1 MYNKY
6 ILLYFNFIIMSNL
19 NHRESSSEVLLPF
32 TWIDISPTIEG
43 ANAYLCVPSHFS
55 DKTIKIQINSPM
67 NWVRPTSAEITLKNG
82 WYTLEELLTE
92 DENQK
97 IFDEWKANIASQIEK
112 EKSEL
117 TMKFEKEFDGVKSMA
132 TSQWYDINNHSHML
146 EYFNALVLKFDSKV
160 VYPWEYDVFIIHE
173 PIQRFFEQYGLNY
186 MKAIREKESPH
197 NVVSQSQESVGK
209 ILNSNKS

>member
-1 MYNKY
+1 
-6 ILLYFNFIIMSNL
+6 MS
-19 NHRESSSEVLLPF
+19 RS
-32 TWIDISPTIEG
+32 
-43 ANAYLCVPSHFS
+43 
-55 DKTIKIQINSPM
+55 K
-67 NWVRPTSAEITLKNG
+67 
-82 WYTLEELLTE
+82 
-92 DENQK
+92 
-97 IFDEWKANIASQIEK
+97 WKVNIASQIEK

-132 TSQWYDINNHSHML
+132 TSQWYDINNHSQML
-146 EYFNALVLKFDSKV
+146 EYFNTLVSKFNPKV

>member
-1 MYNKY
+1 
-6 ILLYFNFIIMSNL
+6 
-19 NHRESSSEVLLPF
+19 
-32 TWIDISPTIEG
+32 
-43 ANAYLCVPSHFS
+43 
-55 DKTIKIQINSPM
+55 M

-92 DENQK
+92 EENQK

-117 TMKFEKEFDGVKSMA
+117 TKKNEKEFDGVKSMA

-186 MKAIREKESPH
+186 MKAIRKKKSPH
-197 NVVSQSQESVGK
+197 NVVEQSQESVGK